1 MLYQFLLDDVARK
14 QIKPEQ
20 LKKMQKGEEVDY
32 IEDRQ
37 GNTNIKNKS
46 HLIRTLSSKTPSAK
60 TDNIRMHNMARTLRN
75 DEEEG
80 RSSPIGHAYEPTTF
94 GATIER
100 EPTSAT
106 STDSKR
112 LTM

>member
-14 QIKPEQ
+14 QINPDQ
-20 LKKMQKGEEVDY
+20 LKKMQKGEQVEYV
-32 IEDRQ
+32 EDRR
-37 GNTNIKNKS
+37 GNTNIKNKIQ
-46 HLIRTLSSKTPSAK
+46 LKRTLSTKTPQENTNHLQMQSAAHAMREAEED
-60 TDNIRMHNMARTLRN
+60 TDLRS
-75 DEEEG
+75 
-80 RSSPIGHAYEPTTF
+80 RLSPVKF

-100 EPTSAT
+100 EPLSAT